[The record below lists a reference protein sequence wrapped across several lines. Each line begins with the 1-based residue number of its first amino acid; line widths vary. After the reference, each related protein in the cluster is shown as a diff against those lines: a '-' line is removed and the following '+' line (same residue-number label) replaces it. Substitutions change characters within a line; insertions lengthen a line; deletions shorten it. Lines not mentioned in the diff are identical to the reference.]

1 MWPTIAMENT
11 DGVER
16 VYDLPSR
23 LLKDRIILVTEEIN
37 PATSTSIVA
46 QLLALEAE
54 DADAPITMYIN
65 SPGGSITDGMAIYD
79 IMNRISCPIITIGVG
94 MAASMGAVLLS
105 SGTKGMRY
113 CTPNATVMIHQP
125 LGGVQGQAT
134 EIEIVAQRILKL
146 RKKLYSLLAKNA
158 GVDFEV
164 MARACERDNYLE
176 AEEALKLGLVDKVL
190 DYPIK
195 AWGAAQK
202 GEEE

>member
-1 MWPTIAMENT
+1 MWPTISMENMY
-11 DGVER
+11 GVER

-46 QLLALEAE
+46 QLLTLEAE
-54 DADAPITMYIN
+54 DKEAPITMYIN
-65 SPGGSITDGMAIYD
+65 SPGGSITDGMAIYY
-79 IMNRISCPIITIGVG
+79 IMNIISCPIITIGVG
-94 MAASMGAVLLS
+94 MAASSGAVRLS

-164 MARACERDNYLE
+164 MAQACERDNYLE
-176 AEEALKLGLVDKVL
+176 AEEALALGLVDKIL
-190 DYPIK
+190 DYPVK
-195 AWGAAQK
+195 AYSDVQK

>member
-23 LLKDRIILVTEEIN
+23 LLKDRIILVTEESN

-54 DADAPITMYIN
+54 DADDPITMYIN

>member
-1 MWPTIAMENT
+1 MWPTIAMENMY
-11 DGVER
+11 GVER

-46 QLLALEAE
+46 QLLTLEAE
-54 DADAPITMYIN
+54 DKESPITMYIN

-94 MAASMGAVLLS
+94 MSASMGAVLLS

-164 MARACERDNYLE
+164 MAQACERDNYLE
-176 AEEALKLGLVDKVL
+176 AEEALALGLVDKIL
-190 DYPIK
+190 DYPVK
-195 AWGAAQK
+195 AYSDVQK

>member
-23 LLKDRIILVTEEIN
+23 LLKDRIILVTEEIK

>member
-37 PATSTSIVA
+37 SATSTSIVA

-54 DADAPITMYIN
+54 DGDAPITMYIN

-146 RKKLYSLLAKNA
+146 RKKLYSLLAQNA

-176 AEEALKLGLVDKVL
+176 AEEALDLGLVDEIL
-190 DYPIK
+190 EYPIK

-202 GEEE
+202 GEDE

>member
-146 RKKLYSLLAKNA
+146 RKKLYSLLAQNA

-176 AEEALKLGLVDKVL
+176 AEESLELGLVDEIL
-190 DYPIK
+190 EYPIK

-202 GEEE
+202 GEDE

>member
-23 LLKDRIILVTEEIN
+23 LLKDRIILVTEESN

>member
-134 EIEIVAQRILKL
+134 EIEIVAQRILA
-146 RKKLYSLLAKNA
+146 S
-158 GVDFEV
+158 
-164 MARACERDNYLE
+164 
-176 AEEALKLGLVDKVL
+176 
-190 DYPIK
+190 
-195 AWGAAQK
+195 
-202 GEEE
+202 

>member
-1 MWPTIAMENT
+1 MWPTISMENMY
-11 DGVER
+11 GVER

-46 QLLALEAE
+46 QLLTLEAE
-54 DADAPITMYIN
+54 DKEAPITMYIN

-164 MARACERDNYLE
+164 MAQACERDNYLE
-176 AEEALKLGLVDKVL
+176 AEEALALGLVDKIL
-190 DYPIK
+190 DYPVK
-195 AWGAAQK
+195 AYSDVQK

>member
-1 MWPTIAMENT
+1 MWPTIAIENT

-164 MARACERDNYLE
+164 MAQACERDNYLE
-176 AEEALKLGLVDKVL
+176 AEEALALGLVDKIL
-190 DYPIK
+190 DYPVK
-195 AWGAAQK
+195 AYSDVQK

>member
-1 MWPTIAMENT
+1 MWPTIAMENMY
-11 DGVER
+11 GVER

-46 QLLALEAE
+46 QLLTLEAE
-54 DADAPITMYIN
+54 DKESPITMYIN

-164 MARACERDNYLE
+164 MAQACERDNYLE
-176 AEEALKLGLVDKVL
+176 AEEALALGLVDKIL
-190 DYPIK
+190 DYPVK
-195 AWGAAQK
+195 ASSDVQK

>member
-1 MWPTIAMENT
+1 MWPTIAMENMY
-11 DGVER
+11 GVER

-46 QLLALEAE
+46 QLLTLEAE
-54 DADAPITMYIN
+54 DKESPITMYIN

-134 EIEIVAQRILKL
+134 ELELVAQRILKL

-164 MARACERDNYLE
+164 MAQACERDNYLE
-176 AEEALKLGLVDKVL
+176 AEEALALGLVDKIL
-190 DYPIK
+190 DYPVQ
-195 AWGAAQK
+195 AYSDVQK

>member
-65 SPGGSITDGMAIYD
+65 SPGGSITDDMAIYD

>member
-37 PATSTSIVA
+37 SATSTSIVA

-54 DADAPITMYIN
+54 DGDAPITMYIN

-146 RKKLYSLLAKNA
+146 RKKLYSLLAQNA

-176 AEEALKLGLVDKVL
+176 AEESLELGLVDEIL
-190 DYPIK
+190 EYPIK

-202 GEEE
+202 GEDE

>member
-1 MWPTIAMENT
+1 MWPTIAMENMY
-11 DGVER
+11 GVER

-46 QLLALEAE
+46 QLLTLEAE
-54 DADAPITMYIN
+54 DKESPITMYIN

-164 MARACERDNYLE
+164 MAQACERDNYLE
-176 AEEALKLGLVDKVL
+176 AEEALALGLVDKIL
-190 DYPIK
+190 DYPVK
-195 AWGAAQK
+195 AYNDVQK

>member
-1 MWPTIAMENT
+1 MWPTIAMENMY
-11 DGVER
+11 GVER

-46 QLLALEAE
+46 QLLTLEAE
-54 DADAPITMYIN
+54 DKESPITMYIN

-164 MARACERDNYLE
+164 MSQACERDNYLE
-176 AEEALKLGLVDKVL
+176 AEEALALGLVDKIL
-190 DYPIK
+190 DYPVK
-195 AWGAAQK
+195 AYSDVQK

>member
-1 MWPTIAMENT
+1 MWPTIAMENMY
-11 DGVER
+11 GVER

-23 LLKDRIILVTEEIN
+23 LLKDRIILVTEKIN

-46 QLLALEAE
+46 QLLTLEAE
-54 DADAPITMYIN
+54 DKESPITMYIN

-164 MARACERDNYLE
+164 MAQACERDNYLE
-176 AEEALKLGLVDKVL
+176 AEEALALGLVDKIL
-190 DYPIK
+190 DYPVK
-195 AWGAAQK
+195 AYSDVQK

>member
-1 MWPTIAMENT
+1 MWPTIAMENMY
-11 DGVER
+11 GVER

-46 QLLALEAE
+46 QLLTLEAE
-54 DADAPITMYIN
+54 DKESPITMYIN

-164 MARACERDNYLE
+164 MAQACERDNYLE
-176 AEEALKLGLVDKVL
+176 AEEALALGLVDKIL
-190 DYPIK
+190 DYPVK
-195 AWGAAQK
+195 AYSDVQK